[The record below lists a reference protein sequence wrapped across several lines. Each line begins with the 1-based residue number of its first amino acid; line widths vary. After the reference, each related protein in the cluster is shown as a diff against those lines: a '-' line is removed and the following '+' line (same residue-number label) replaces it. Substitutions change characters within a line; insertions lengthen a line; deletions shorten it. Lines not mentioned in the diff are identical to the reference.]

1 MFRVFLSI
9 WDEAEVNIFNKLT
22 PWMQAK
28 TKNSSK
34 KKQKRKQIDHYQL
47 LSSKIMNTWISFHS
61 FSIQKSGF

>member
-9 WDEAEVNIFNKLT
+9 WDEAEVTILNKLT

-34 KKQKRKQIDHYQL
+34 KNKKENK
-47 LSSKIMNTWISFHS
+47 
-61 FSIQKSGF
+61 